1 MNDEQL
7 IVLARAAGLTGK
19 PTENVMAFLRA
30 FYEMSRRQE

>member
-1 MNDEQL
+1 MTDEQL

-19 PTENVMAFLRA
+19 LSENVLAFLRA